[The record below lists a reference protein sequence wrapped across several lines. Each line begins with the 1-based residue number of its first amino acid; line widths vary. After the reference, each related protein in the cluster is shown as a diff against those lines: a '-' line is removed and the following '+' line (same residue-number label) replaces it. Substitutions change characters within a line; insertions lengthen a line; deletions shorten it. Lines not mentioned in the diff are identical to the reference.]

1 MGSKKTS
8 SDQSGERGRRA
19 DAAPALEA
27 LGRAL
32 CLVRARVAPDI
43 TAQRLSIFLA
53 VAAHE
58 GLSQRELLQRLE
70 GTSITALSRNLAD
83 LSSFTSRKQT
93 GPGLVELRTD
103 PMNLRVKRVHL
114 TGRGRRLLREL
125 EDAMTLEASGDRP
138 T

>member
-1 MGSKKTS
+1 MSTS
-8 SDQSGERGRRA
+8 EQVCVREA
-19 DAAPALEA
+19 DTGPGLKA

-43 TAQRLSIFLA
+43 TAQRLAILLA
-53 VAAHE
+53 VANHE

-83 LSSFTSRKQT
+83 LSSLTSRKQA

-114 TGRGRRLLREL
+114 TERGRGQLRDL
-125 EDAMTLEASGDRP
+125 ERAMAAKAGGDP
-138 T
+138 EN